1 MASTQ
6 NVRLYLAYWF
16 QLGKTLVLGNGKET
30 LLPKPVMQGNVYSRQ
45 FEECWNRVARL
56 EGKNCYLEGT
66 DSTIDSLLSPGWDI
80 YPCARCDMPIAIVE
94 SGLPSNICPCSDL
107 THWPNLD
114 LPFPRSPVSTKNHL
128 DRLKNRLN
136 KL

>member
-16 QLGKTLVLGNGKET
+16 QLGKKLVLGNGEEI
-30 LLPKPVMQGNVYSRQ
+30 LLPNPVMEGDSYSRQ
-45 FEECWNRVARL
+45 FEECWDKISQL

-66 DSTIDSLLSPGWDI
+66 DYTIDSLLSSAWDI

-94 SGLPSNICPCSDL
+94 SGLPSILCPCNDL
-107 THWPNLD
+107 INWPNLD
-114 LPFPRSPVSTKNHL
+114 LPLPRSPVNTKNHL
-128 DRLKNRLN
+128 TRLKNRLN
-136 KL
+136 KS